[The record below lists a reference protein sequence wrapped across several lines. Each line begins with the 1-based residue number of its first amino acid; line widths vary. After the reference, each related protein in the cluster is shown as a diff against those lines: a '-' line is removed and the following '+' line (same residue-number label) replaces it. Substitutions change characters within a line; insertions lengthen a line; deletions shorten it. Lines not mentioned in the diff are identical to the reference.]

1 MPATPFT
8 GSPHQY
14 TGVGL
19 NNVGSYQVSG
29 MPYAS
34 GSIDCTGSYATI
46 EFPYVTR
53 WIQVINHD
61 NTNELKVA
69 FSVAG
74 LTGDNHFKVHSAHNA
89 NKEGGYLPRL
99 EVKVSKLY
107 ISGSDDCDVIAGLTS
122 IPASIIPNSWS
133 GSAGVG

>member
-1 MPATPFT
+1 MST
-8 GSPHQY
+8 HQY

-34 GSIDCTGSYATI
+34 GSIDCTASYVTI

-53 WIQVINHD
+53 WIQIINHD
-61 NTNELKVA
+61 DTNELKVA
-69 FSVAG
+69 FSAAG
-74 LTGDNHFKVHSAHNA
+74 LTGNNHFKVHASHNT

-107 ISGSDDCDVIAGLTS
+107 ISGSDDCDIIAGLTS
-122 IPASIIPNSWS
+122 IPASIISGSWT